1 MSQVRVG
8 VRIRPLTSDEQAQGG
23 KSIVNSSYSDSTIE
37 LLDRKFTFDSVYDE
51 TVPQD
56 QLYNCVGS
64 DRMLEAF
71 LDGYNS
77 TIMAYG
83 QTGSGKT
90 FTMGSE
96 ANYSTLS
103 SEDIDSPDE
112 VHLRQGLIPRFM
124 SDIFKSLHQRK
135 IQNPSSPNK
144 ENISDNQSS
153 QLIDYKVSASFLEVY
168 GENIHDLLSEDSRQI
183 LPLREDEAGKI
194 VVVGLKEQPIS
205 SAEDALQVLNEGTL
219 NRTTAATLMNKKSS
233 RSHAVFTI
241 RLRQTVR
248 EINPD
253 ANDGKGS
260 SVDVTIVSCFTFVDL
275 AGSER
280 MKKTGAEG
288 ERAKEGIMINQGLLA
303 LGNVINA
310 LADEERLK
318 KGKKVHV
325 PYRESKL
332 TRLLQDALGGNS
344 QTLFLACISPSDTN
358 ASETASTLKYA
369 NRARNIRNV
378 PTKNID
384 ATLAELQRLYALNQ
398 LLERELIQ
406 TKFGRHEE
414 SKSEEVGVVN
424 NELLERDDVKQYL
437 ILIREKANENRLQ
450 PIAPPPLQVASVP
463 NTLSSTSFNTSH
475 PSRAPSTKA
484 SRRSQIIENID
495 ECVLGVDPDGD
506 IALLDKLLELQR
518 LDQEFENEAQKDQ
531 AQLEQ
536 VVGELAAQEQLLLQL
551 KTNLQGY
558 HHLKDRFESMMIEI
572 QSLENEK
579 KLLAKELENAQID
592 PSKGCSKSIKK
603 RLEDVESKL
612 ERTRVEGKKYQQL
625 YRKAEHEAKK
635 AAALQ
640 QKIDTLKQGKVTLV
654 KKQREAVAK
663 YKELSDTKTREINL
677 LKRKERKVGQQLTK
691 LETEIR
697 NHKMHLQ
704 RRNDFCNK
712 LSEKLKQTE
721 AHLMKIMSM
730 RKRDMLSKTNM
741 ATKSGTIHSRSSMS
755 SQLNESDSEEISS
768 MKFLLDRLIHDR
780 VNMTVM
786 RSSYES
792 KVSEY
797 SDLMRTMV
805 TDMKTLKAMKDELE
819 RYDEEDDTTQLER
832 NIQNLQ
838 DTIEDTEFRV
848 HALEKELDKI
858 KSKLPGIDD
867 PDSNVIDQRATK
879 FELDAMHMI
888 DNLNDLTTK
897 HLLKDMINVAAKH
910 QATKFIMDEKL
921 KRKDAAL
928 TSFENEIESLNQRI
942 AVLSQDRES
951 RKSTSPSLLDKKAT
965 NATVN
970 SLSDR
975 ILHLE
980 QENKILISQKDQKN
994 HELKQC
1000 EKDLCLMK
1008 EKFTVLEVT
1017 LRNSGV
1023 EVKTKIEKTIQELQQ
1038 VWELI
1043 GISPEDRELVRHRI
1057 DSCLEFSC
1065 ADELQVAKDLK
1076 QRYEEDIH
1084 QCEEEI
1090 SSICKALGVQTEV
1103 HWVISK
1109 MKKTSSLI
1117 DQLKVL
1123 QDELVKLKPTYMDAL
1138 QRRSKVAL
1146 ELRTLMDSMRLQPR
1160 GLTSNLSRLLALEK
1174 QSAFQRSDSENNSS
1188 KEMNTARKRRE
1199 TQFKH
1204 VEDMVKALEN
1214 ASTAINDNSFS
1225 QDTDEMRNEGNI
1237 DDTNSLSDEYLD
1249 QCQRELKT
1257 LTMRRAEIKV
1267 TNQTL
1272 RDSAKDLASSM
1283 HLRGR
1288 ELLSLSLQS
1297 MRKREKETPSW
1308 WNSQIAEH
1316 VCRSIASKDGVVEVS
1331 DLYTKHLSV
1340 IHEALQNMSIGRREL
1355 SVTLKDIV
1363 RRTHESLLHTVEAQL
1378 EDNDA
1383 YSYFEEALARLP
1395 PYSKEYVSACIDEMR
1410 TLIAAVDAM
1419 SQSEVEAL
1427 TVVWDALNVR
1437 NSEKGDF
1444 WGQVEESL
1452 KEFSLQVQNP
1462 FETVVKAC
1470 KNDVEEWLYGAVKEA
1485 QTIYRSLNA
1494 GVIKLNKIHEEVE
1507 RLSKKQSVKSKIIS
1521 IDSELRVLSVQ
1532 LAEFEEKA
1540 NSRQRLTQKSNSASL
1555 LKEER
1560 FRKQMQNEF
1569 SSKMKTLWE
1578 LLSRWES
1585 IDGSKFDEK
1594 LLSNEVSLLLENPDK
1609 FGDWVQRRT
1618 AFMHLKTVQQK
1629 STRKNMTPNS
1639 SPKRPK
1645 TSESNLVANSTIRP
1659 KTSNSLTSSSRRHIS
1674 RTRSATSQSR
1684 NVRNE
1689 SPAPFQ
1695 KIIKVLSP
1703 ATNGS
1708 RTQTCNALSKATTSR
1723 ADKKYGGKDNIS
1735 PPLANNPFGRI
1746 LAKTPTSEKE
1756 NFQF

>member
-8 VRIRPLTSDEQAQGG
+8 VRIRPLTVDEQAQGG
-23 KSIVNSSYSDSTIE
+23 KSIVNSSNLDSTVE

-56 QLYNCVGS
+56 QLYKCLGS

-71 LDGYNS
+71 LEGYNS

-96 ANYSTLS
+96 ANYSSLS
-103 SEDIDSPDE
+103 SEGIDSSE
-112 VHLRQGLIPRFM
+112 EHHLRQGLIPRFM
-124 SDIFKSLHQRK
+124 SDIFTSLQRRK

-144 ENISDNQSS
+144 ENISDEPRS
-153 QLIDYKVSASFLEVY
+153 QLIDFKVSASFLEVY
-168 GENIHDLLSEDSRQI
+168 GENIHDLLSEDSRQV

-241 RLRQTVR
+241 HLRQKIR

-253 ANDGKGS
+253 VNDGKGS
-260 SVDVTIVSCFTFVDL
+260 SVDVSVVSCFTFVDL

-369 NRARNIRNV
+369 NRARNIRNA

-406 TKFGRHEE
+406 SKFGNIKEIN
-414 SKSEEVGVVN
+414 SEEVGTVDD
-424 NELLERDDVKQYL
+424 ELLERDDVKQYL
-437 ILIREKANENRLQ
+437 SIIHEKANEKRVQ
-450 PIAPPPLQVASVP
+450 PIAPLTLPVPVQNSV
-463 NTLSSTSFNTSH
+463 SSTTINTSCSSNL
-475 PSRAPSTKA
+475 PSASTSK
-484 SRRSQIIENID
+484 RSQIIQNID
-495 ECVLGVDPDGD
+495 DCVLGVDPDGD

-518 LDQEFENEAQKDQ
+518 LDQEFESEAQKDQ
-531 AQLEQ
+531 EQLEQ

-558 HHLKDRFESMMIEI
+558 HHLKDRFESMMVEI

-579 KLLAKELENAQID
+579 KMLAKELENAQID

-603 RLEDVESKL
+603 RLENVESKL

-635 AAALQ
+635 AATLQ
-640 QKIDTLKQGKVTLV
+640 QKIDTLKQGKVALV

-663 YKELSDTKTREINL
+663 YKELSDTKAREINM
-677 LKRKERKVGQQLTK
+677 LKRKERKTGQQLTK

-704 RRNDFCNK
+704 RRNEFCSK

-721 AHLMKIMSM
+721 AHLMKVLSM
-730 RKRDMLSKTNM
+730 RKRDMLSKTNTS
-741 ATKSGTIHSRSSMS
+741 TKAGTNLSRSSMS
-755 SQLNESDSEEISS
+755 SQPVVPDSEEISS

-780 VNMTVM
+780 VNLTIM
-786 RSSYES
+786 RSNYES

-805 TDMKTLKAMKDELE
+805 TDMKELKSMKD
-819 RYDEEDDTTQLER
+819 QLER
-832 NIQNLQ
+832 FDEEEDSELLENNIQNLQ
-838 DTIEDTEFRV
+838 DTIEDTEFRI

-867 PDSNVIDQRATK
+867 PDNNEIDQRASK
-879 FELDAMHMI
+879 FESDAMHMI
-888 DNLNDLTTK
+888 NNLSGVMTK
-897 HLLKDMINVAAKH
+897 HLLKDMINVIAKH
-910 QATKFIMDEKL
+910 QATKFMMDETL

-928 TSFENEIESLNQRI
+928 MSFENEIESLNKQI
-942 AVLSQDRES
+942 TVLSQDRES
-951 RKSTSPSLLDKKAT
+951 RKSTSPSLVTKDAT
-965 NATVN
+965 NSTVN
-970 SLSDR
+970 SLKDR
-975 ILHLE
+975 IMYLE
-980 QENKILISQKDQKN
+980 QENNNLASDSEQRRRDLNK
-994 HELKQC
+994 C
-1000 EKDLCLMK
+1000 EKELCIMK

-1017 LRNSGV
+1017 LRHSGV
-1023 EVKTKIEKTIQELQQ
+1023 QVKTKIEETIKELQ
-1038 VWELI
+1038 VIWELI
-1043 GISPEDRELVRHRI
+1043 GISSQDRELVRHRI

-1065 ADELQVAKDLK
+1065 SDELQVAKELK
-1076 QRYEEDIH
+1076 QKYEEDINNS
-1084 QCEEEI
+1084 EEEI
-1090 SSICKALGVQTEV
+1090 SKICKALGVQTEV

-1123 QDELVKLKPTYMDAL
+1123 QDELMKLRPTYMDAI
-1138 QRRSKVAL
+1138 QRRSKIAL
-1146 ELRTLMDSMRLQPR
+1146 ELKSLMDTMRMNPKDLS
-1160 GLTSNLSRLLALEK
+1160 SNLSRLLSLEK
-1174 QSAFQRSDSENNSS
+1174 QATLQSSVSSNSSS
-1188 KEMNTARKRRE
+1188 KEINLGRKRRE

-1204 VEDMVKALEN
+1204 VEDMVKALEF
-1214 ASTAINDNSFS
+1214 ASATTMDDNTFHQENDNAF
-1225 QDTDEMRNEGNI
+1225 DEQYLDEA
-1237 DDTNSLSDEYLD
+1237 NSLSDEYLEKC
-1249 QCQRELKT
+1249 QCDLKI
-1257 LTMRRAEIKV
+1257 LTMKRAEIKV

-1272 RDSAKDLASSM
+1272 RESAKGLANNM

-1297 MRKREKETPSW
+1297 MKKRDKEIPSW
-1308 WNSQIAEH
+1308 WNSQIAEF
-1316 VCRSIASKDGVVEVS
+1316 VCRSIVSKDGVVEVN
-1331 DLYTKHLSV
+1331 DLYTKHLSI
-1340 IHEALQNMSIGRREL
+1340 IHEALQNTSIGRREL
-1355 SVTLKDIV
+1355 SITLRDIV
-1363 RRTHESLLHTVEAQL
+1363 HRTHESLLHTVEAQL
-1378 EDNDA
+1378 EDNEA
-1383 YSYFEEALARLP
+1383 YTYFDEALARLP
-1395 PYSKEYVSACIDEMR
+1395 PFSKEYVAACIDEMR

-1419 SQSEVEAL
+1419 YQSEVEAL

-1444 WGQVEESL
+1444 WGQVEESS
-1452 KEFSLQVQNP
+1452 KELSLQMQNP
-1462 FETVVKAC
+1462 FESVLKAC

-1507 RLSKKQSVKSKIIS
+1507 RLSEKQSVKSKIIS
-1521 IDSELRVLSVQ
+1521 IDSELRVLSIK
-1532 LAEFEEKA
+1532 LGEFEEKA

-1569 SSKMKTLWE
+1569 SSKLKTLWE

-1585 IDGSKFDEK
+1585 IEGSKFDEK
-1594 LLSNEVSLLLENPDK
+1594 LLSNEVSLLLENDK
-1609 FGDWVQRRT
+1609 IEEWVQRRT

-1629 STRKNMTPNS
+1629 STRKHLTPNS

-1645 TSESNLVANSTIRP
+1645 TSDSTLSASSNSIRP
-1659 KTSNSLTSSSRRHIS
+1659 KTSNTISSNKRRHI
-1674 RTRSATSQSR
+1674 TRARSTTSQNQNLR
-1684 NVRNE
+1684 KE
-1689 SPAPFQ
+1689 SPSFQ
-1695 KIIKVLSP
+1695 NNLKVLSP
-1703 ATNGS
+1703 ATNQ
-1708 RTQTCNALSKATTSR
+1708 RKTQSQHILSKSTSNSKS
-1723 ADKKYGGKDNIS
+1723 DKKNGGNDNTS

-1756 NFQF
+1756 NFKF